1 MKVRMFYL
9 VILIAFLPITL
20 IAQTLDSDGD
30 GTPDV
35 SDAYPFNPFKDTDDW
50 GQKVDSY
57 PEAFTSAD
65 ISELNREGLVENIN
79 LAANY
84 FGRYEWEWWAVGQDI
99 DAMLGLADAWCDRR
113 IERGQLFYFEGERTN
128 LDRLKSICLTQT
140 AHPHASLKWKNDLSN
155 GTYFTSDLS
164 TYQGWMEQYRKIS
177 LNPPSGSA
185 NAGMRRNSGYTATQA
200 SWPFQ
205 FDPATNRGDGYDIKE
220 YENAV
225 LAFHEYYHVVQ
236 AQHVFSKREIVDETN
251 NTVRPEYGPTAF
263 SEGSANYISEFTVRK
278 LSQYGVYQGSAI
290 DLPLKELMRGQMND
304 IQSMLPNCPNFKIE
318 KLNYGNVCDPYTFG
332 MWATA
337 YLTEKVGNIDAFHEA
352 FWPKINTLT
361 YVGAFEDTF
370 GLNYDQFNR
379 EFQVF
384 LTLPIE
390 EQLSIIPNVNFVTE
404 TSIKRSAAVFSDN
417 TLSIPSVIIED
428 QGYALDLKLMENTA
442 SGVVFQFVSA
452 DSIELPNLPDVP
464 SSIYYSKVGL
474 LDIPDVQI
482 GSESYSISLQSNNL
496 SDLRFKLLAAT
507 KNEQ

>member
-1 MKVRMFYL
+1 
-9 VILIAFLPITL
+9 
-20 IAQTLDSDGD
+20 
-30 GTPDV
+30 
-35 SDAYPFNPFKDTDDW
+35 
-50 GQKVDSY
+50 
-57 PEAFTSAD
+57 
-65 ISELNREGLVENIN
+65 
-79 LAANY
+79 
-84 FGRYEWEWWAVGQDI
+84 
-99 DAMLGLADAWCDRR
+99 
-113 IERGQLFYFEGERTN
+113 
-128 LDRLKSICLTQT
+128 
-140 AHPHASLKWKNDLSN
+140 
-155 GTYFTSDLS
+155 
-164 TYQGWMEQYRKIS
+164 
-177 LNPPSGSA
+177 
-185 NAGMRRNSGYTATQA
+185 
-200 SWPFQ
+200 
-205 FDPATNRGDGYDIKE
+205 
-220 YENAV
+220 
-225 LAFHEYYHVVQ
+225 
-236 AQHVFSKREIVDETN
+236 
-251 NTVRPEYGPTAF
+251 
-263 SEGSANYISEFTVRK
+263 
-278 LSQYGVYQGSAI
+278 
-290 DLPLKELMRGQMND
+290 MND

-404 TSIKRSAAVFSDN
+404 TSITRSAAVFSEN

-428 QGYALDLKLMENTA
+428 QGYVLDLKLMENTA
-442 SGVVFQFVSA
+442 SGVFFQFVSA
-452 DSIELPNLPDVP
+452 DSIELPTLPDVP

-482 GSESYSISLQSNNL
+482 GSESYSISLQLNNL

>member
-1 MKVRMFYL
+1 MFYL
-9 VILIAFLPITL
+9 VILMVFLPKTL

-35 SDAYPFNPFKDTDDW
+35 SDVYPFNPFKDTDDW
-50 GQKVDSY
+50 GQKVDGY
-57 PEAFTSAD
+57 PEVFTSAD

-99 DAMLGLADAWCDRR
+99 DAMLGLADAWCNRR

-128 LDRLKSICLTQT
+128 LGRLKSICLTQT
-140 AHPHASLKWKNDLSN
+140 AHPHASLKWKNETSFCCL
-155 GTYFTSDLS
+155 TSDYS
-164 TYQGWMEQYRKIS
+164 TYQGWMEGYREIS
-177 LNPPSGSA
+177 LNTPSSSA
-185 NAGMRRNSGYTATQA
+185 NAGMVRNLGYTATQA
-200 SWPFQ
+200 SWPFK
-205 FDPATNRGDGYDIKE
+205 FDPATNRVDDFIFTEHG
-220 YENAV
+220 NAV

-278 LSQYGVYQGSAI
+278 LSQYGIYQGSVI

-318 KLNYGNVCDPYTFG
+318 KLNYGNACDPYTFG

-337 YLTEKVGNIDAFHEA
+337 YLTEKVGNIDAFHEV
-352 FWPKINTLT
+352 FWPKINALT

-370 GLNYDQFNR
+370 GLNYDQFNG
-379 EFQVF
+379 EFQTF
-384 LTLPIE
+384 LTLPIK

-428 QGYALDLKLMENTA
+428 QGYVLDLKLIENTA
-442 SGVVFQFVSA
+442 SGVVFQFLSA
-452 DSIELPNLPDVP
+452 DGIELPSLPDVP

-482 GSESYSISLQSNNL
+482 GSESYSISLQLNNL